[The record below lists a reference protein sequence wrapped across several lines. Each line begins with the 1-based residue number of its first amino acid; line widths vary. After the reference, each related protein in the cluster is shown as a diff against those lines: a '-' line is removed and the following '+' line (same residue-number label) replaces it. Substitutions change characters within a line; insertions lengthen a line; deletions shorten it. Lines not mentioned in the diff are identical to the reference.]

1 MKKEKLRFEDT
12 HSRQESLSI
21 DGPMTTEQ
29 IQAFIDKDYSWEGI
43 PSTRI
48 SKEEMDSVF
57 QGYRRSFPSW
67 QKEHEPD
74 WTPDC

>member
-1 MKKEKLRFEDT
+1 MKKEKLRLED
-12 HSRQESLSI
+12 QKLMI

>member
-1 MKKEKLRFEDT
+1 MKKEKLRLED
-12 HSRQESLSI
+12 QKLMI
-21 DGPMTTEQ
+21 DGPMTKEK

-43 PSTRI
+43 PSTRMT
-48 SKEEMDSVF
+48 KEEMDKVF
-57 QGYRRSFPSW
+57 QGYKRSFPSW

>member
-1 MKKEKLRFEDT
+1 MKKEKLRLED
-12 HSRQESLSI
+12 QKLMI
-21 DGPMTTEQ
+21 DGPMTKEQ

-43 PSTRI
+43 PSTRMT
-48 SKEEMDSVF
+48 KEEMDKVF
-57 QGYRRSFPSW
+57 QGYKRSFPSW

>member
-1 MKKEKLRFEDT
+1 MKKEKLRLED
-12 HSRQESLSI
+12 QKLMI

-48 SKEEMDSVF
+48 TKEEMDSVF

>member
-1 MKKEKLRFEDT
+1 MKKEKLRLED
-12 HSRQESLSI
+12 QKLMI
-21 DGPMTTEQ
+21 DGPMTKEQ
-29 IQAFIDKDYSWEGI
+29 IQAFIDKDYSWEGM

-48 SKEEMDSVF
+48 TKEEMDKVF
-57 QGYRRSFPSW
+57 QGYKRSFPSW